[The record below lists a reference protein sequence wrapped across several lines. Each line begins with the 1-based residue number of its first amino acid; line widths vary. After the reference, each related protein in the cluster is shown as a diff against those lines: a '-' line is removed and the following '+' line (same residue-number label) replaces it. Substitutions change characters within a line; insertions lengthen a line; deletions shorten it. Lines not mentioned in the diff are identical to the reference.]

1 MQYKI
6 IITKMEG
13 KKAANVSVATMGE
26 PCAVLRQLAIC
37 YRETDK
43 KNRKNEKIKS
53 AKAWESFTPEG
64 LKAQSFRFEIV
75 YDSLN
80 TYIYE
85 YTFTGCG
92 LD

>member
-6 IITKMEG
+6 IITKMNG
-13 KKAANVSVATMGE
+13 KKAENVSIATMSE
-26 PCAVLRQLAIC
+26 PVAVLRQLAIC

-53 AKAWESFTPEG
+53 ARAWESFTPDG
-64 LKAQSFRFEIV
+64 LKAQQFRIEII